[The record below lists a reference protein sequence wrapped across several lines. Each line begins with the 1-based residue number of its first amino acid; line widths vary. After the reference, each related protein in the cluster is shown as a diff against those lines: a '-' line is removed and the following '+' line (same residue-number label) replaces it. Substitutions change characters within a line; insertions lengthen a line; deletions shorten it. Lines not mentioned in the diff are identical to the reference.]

1 MPVIKTNRTQIVDI
15 FISPLNRQ
23 RGLMRLG
30 QGHGA
35 LSLGRNGC
43 VFQKVEGDGAT
54 PICDLRPIRLYVRPD
69 RHRLRCPRLFPWQMI
84 RKEEGWCDSVS
95 HGSYNR
101 RIKRPFAH
109 SHEEMW
115 RDDRLYDVVI
125 KSAVSAS
132 MAVAASQSKPKVKS
146 QRCPKMALPTRT
158 KVAPNWMASAK
169 SALIPIESCLNPCS
183 KASFFNKAK

>member
-30 QGHGA
+30 QWQGA

-69 RHRLRCPRLFPWQMI
+69 RHRLRCPLRFPWQMI

-125 KSAVSAS
+125 ETDWNHKPRKKGRGSAIFIHCQREDQGPTAGCLAFPAKILHLLIGK
-132 MAVAASQSKPKVKS
+132 MDQIRCFRIHGRGRKP
-146 QRCPKMALPTRT
+146 
-158 KVAPNWMASAK
+158 
-169 SALIPIESCLNPCS
+169 I
-183 KASFFNKAK
+183 KAQN